1 MQVKRFV
8 ADDMR
13 TAMRLVKAEI
23 GSDAVILSNRVVDD
37 KIEIL
42 AARDYDESLINK
54 ALDQTLIESKPN
66 SAAAYYERA
75 AAEREHQ
82 KSELNT
88 ADTPDTINHISE
100 INEQQIP
107 AQQVSSVE

>member
-23 GSDAVILSNRVVDD
+23 GSDAVILSNRVVDE

-75 AAEREHQ
+75 AAEREQQ
-82 KSELNT
+82 KSELNPD
-88 ADTPDTINHISE
+88 DTPDTINHKVKLMNSKH
-100 INEQQIP
+100 P
-107 AQQVSSVE
+107 LSKLVL